1 MTNATARALVALLMV
16 LTAMPA
22 SAQQI
27 PDSEQI
33 TEIQPPLAPPPA
45 VAPVVLAPAA
55 PPLVLQ
61 RLPRYLRPQPASD
74 PARTRLQLTSTAE
87 VLRQG
92 EIEFTSRGLLS
103 AEIAVGATNWLQLEL
118 RTTPLLMVIPGVGA
132 EGSFWAGGLRLRLLK
147 TSWVTFTAE
156 AEGMSVLGW
165 AGFRA
170 GGALRIGN
178 DRFALHAAGS
188 GMKLWNDDQTMNGLV
203 ASGGMDVRVHPKVKL
218 VLEGL
223 YHRNSE
229 MDLLMV
235 TPGVRLHGHHFAI
248 DFGLGLTYTKVVDT
262 LLPLPMINLSV
273 NY

>member
-16 LTAMPA
+16 LAASPA
-22 SAQQI
+22 VAEQLSDA
-27 PDSEQI
+27 EQI
-33 TEIQPPLAPPPA
+33 TDIQPLAPPSAAPVA
-45 VAPVVLAPAA
+45 MPAPVVQPI
-55 PPLVLQ
+55 VLQ
-61 RLPRYLRPQPASD
+61 RLPQLLRPQPASD

-92 EIEFTSRGLLS
+92 EIEFTCRGLLS
-103 AEIAVGATNWLQLEL
+103 AELAVGATNWLQLEL
-118 RTTPLLMVIPGVGA
+118 RTTPLLMVIPDVGA
-132 EGSFWAGGLRLRLLK
+132 QGSFWAGGLRLRLLK
-147 TSWVTFTAE
+147 TNWVTFTAE

-218 VLEGL
+218 ILEGI

-235 TPGVRLHGHHFAI
+235 TPGVRLHGHHFAV
-248 DFGLGLTYTKVVDT
+248 DFGVAVTYTKAVDT